1 MRDEVNCSLFIAGKS
16 YVFGRLDRCLK
27 VSLLEEHVGEPISL
41 EERSSERI
49 SERNCLSGEVRRGPW
64 MGSRGGPLAGSSH
77 GRGGVCTRGEW
88 GEALFL

>member
-1 MRDEVNCSLFIAGKS
+1 LERPGGKS

-49 SERNCLSGEVRRGPW
+49 SERNCLSGEVRGGPW
-64 MGSRGGPLAGSSH
+64 TWRPSGREQPMGEEGCAHAVGGSTSS
-77 GRGGVCTRGEW
+77 GAV
-88 GEALFL
+88 